1 MLQLIRASRPHIT
14 ELGIIQL
21 PVRLYIPRG

>member
-14 ELGIIQL
+14 ELGTIQL
-21 PVRLYIPRG
+21 PVLLYLPRG